1 MGVDVAL
8 SVEKDMI
15 LKIKK
20 NELLFNL
27 KENNYVEMF
36 KTIHIHFII
45 L

>member
-1 MGVDVAL
+1 MGVDVPL
-8 SVEKDMI
+8 SIEKDMI

-27 KENNYVEMF
+27 KENNNVEMF
-36 KTIHIHFII
+36 KTIHIHFKN